1 MPRFP
6 FVDVCRQF
14 FKMLHFFILILN
26 ISKGRSNNADVVAQN
41 HLKIVQAGD
50 SVNFACIFQRD
61 TRPTM
66 VWVKQKVGENPLP
79 IVKSYQGLP
88 AKFENDFDTHNRF
101 FAAKNDSSFNLRITN
116 TEESDTAAYYCV
128 KYLYDF
134 KFEKVTDLV
143 VKGKINSHRICY
155 MLYIYA
161 KYPVHPEDSAVA
173 LQCTVLT
180 QSCAGE
186 HNVYWFRRESGE
198 SPPGIIFTQ
207 ERRNAQCERRSDVN
221 STAHKCIYS
230 LPKRNLSLS
239 DAGIYYCAVAACGEI
254 LFGDARKPDLP
265 RLVAQA
271 PAERHTTLQQ
281 SLIDMLHPGDSVSL
295 QCSIFTESCAEEH
308 SVYLFRQSSRDS
320 QGEIYTKGEIN
331 GQCENSTESQ
341 TQSCVYSLFKRNVSQ
356 SDAGIYYCAVAAC
369 GDILFGKGTELIP

>member
-6 FVDVCRQF
+6 FGPVCSRF

-66 VWVKQKVGENPLP
+66 VWVKQKVGEKPLL

-88 AKFENDFDTHNRF
+88 AKFENDFDKHNRF

-134 KFEKVTDLV
+134 KFEKVTDLI
-143 VKGKINSHRICY
+143 VKGKQLNMQSDHQTP
-155 MLYIYA
+155 A
-161 KYPVHPEDSAVA
+161 TDPVHPEDSAVA

-198 SPPGIIFTQ
+198 SPPGIIFTL

-254 LFGDARKPDLP
+254 LFGDARKPILP
-265 RLVAQA
+265 GFQTPWSIISLVLG
-271 PAERHTTLQQ
+271 TLNCLSAIVIIFLCTQLYKQRRKDGTQNIQIGHLMDEDRDALNYAALSFQQ
-281 SLIDMLHPGDSVSL
+281 R
-295 QCSIFTESCAEEH
+295 SCAPRRTREKH
-308 SVYLFRQSSRDS
+308 TR
-320 QGEIYTKGEIN
+320 
-331 GQCENSTESQ
+331 
-341 TQSCVYSLFKRNVSQ
+341 
-356 SDAGIYYCAVAAC
+356 
-369 GDILFGKGTELIP
+369 